1 VGGRRAAWAGQLESV
16 ILDGDLARRIV
27 ADARAFLGEG
37 AWYTER
43 GIPHRRGYLLYGPPG
58 CGKTSFITALAG
70 ELRLPLC
77 VMNISGGN
85 IDGYTLTRLM
95 NTAPET
101 AIIVLEDIDAAATA
115 AVARLAGGK
124 DADAPGLG
132 NGSAYD
138 RLPPCG
144 PTRIAS
150 ITGGGR
156 GGPHRCALQSAAA
169 DAAVAAADALGP
181 AQRHRRHDR
190 AGGTAVLD

>member
-1 VGGRRAAWAGQLESV
+1 M
-16 ILDGDLARRIV
+16 

-115 AVARLAGGK
+115 AVARLAACK
-124 DADAPGLG
+124 DADVHALS
-132 NGSAYD
+132 NGSTYD
-138 RLPPCG
+138 RFPPCG
-144 PTRIAS
+144 
-150 ITGGGR
+150 
-156 GGPHRCALQSAAA
+156 
-169 DAAVAAADALGP
+169 V
-181 AQRHRRHDR
+181 RRM
-190 AGGTAVLD
+190 